1 MVMTLTMNGNFP
13 LLVGMKV
20 LTGLAFS
27 LPLLAA
33 DPRVDF
39 AMGVRAEE
47 RGDEAAAQT
56 AFEAAWKQ
64 DPKALPLVRKLAEY
78 RLAANDRAG
87 AVKLY
92 RDLAQGS
99 PERTD
104 VQLAYATI
112 LEQTGHGDAMAQKL
126 AVEILEKTLEK
137 NPGDLTLISRL
148 LTIFRSQGE
157 KDRAIALME
166 QLPQSH
172 PQAAEIYASAA
183 RGLFKGDD
191 IVARD
196 RVDRRYLA
204 ALQSH
209 PEDQVLARFA
219 SDYFRTTGRLE
230 EAIQILADHV
240 KAAPWSLDLRTR
252 LGVLLF
258 SAKRDA
264 EGEAALKEVVDIRPN
279 SDLALQSLA
288 KFHRLKGNE
297 KEARHYGAELLKAR
311 GGSPKEFVILADEYL
326 AAGDPRAAR
335 LLLEKGVFD
344 HPTRPELAMK
354 LAVATRL
361 DPETKA
367 KAGRLFREAEAA
379 MGEMKPDA
387 AFLMES
393 ADCLLEEGQSKAA
406 EERMRT
412 AIRSFPPDQK
422 KETASAL
429 RRLAGLWDQENRNAD
444 AAKALKQRADAL
456 DPP

>member
-1 MVMTLTMNGNFP
+1 MKRNWPMTS
-13 LLVGMKV
+13 GMKV
-20 LTGLAFS
+20 ACMLLFP

-33 DPRVDF
+33 DPRVEY

-47 RGDEAAAQT
+47 RGDDAAAQT
-56 AFEAAWKQ
+56 AFEAAWKL
-64 DPKALPLVRKLAEY
+64 DPQALPLVRKLAEY
-78 RLAANDRAG
+78 RLAADDRAG

-92 RDLAQGS
+92 RDLAEGA

-104 VQLAYATI
+104 VQLAYASI

-126 AVEILEKTLEK
+126 AVEILEKALEK
-137 NPGDLTLISRL
+137 SPEDLTLISRL
-148 LTIFRSQGE
+148 LTIFRTRGDTE
-157 KDRAIALME
+157 KATALME
-166 QLPQSH
+166 LLPPSD
-172 PQAAEIYASAA
+172 PVAAEIYASTA
-183 RGLFKGDD
+183 RGLFRGGD

-196 RVDRRYLA
+196 RVDRRYLS
-204 ALQSH
+204 ALQAH
-209 PEDQVLARFA
+209 PEDPHLARAA
-219 SDYFRTTGRLE
+219 SDYFRTTGRQD
-230 EAIQILADHV
+230 EAIRILSDHV

-252 LGVLLF
+252 LGVLFF

-264 EGEAALKEVVDIRPN
+264 EGEAALKEVVEIRPK
-279 SDLALQSLA
+279 SELALQSLA

-311 GGSPKEFVILADEYL
+311 GGSPKEFAILADEFI
-326 AAGDPRAAR
+326 AAGDARAAR

-344 HPTRPELAMK
+344 HPARPELAMK

-379 MGEMKPDA
+379 MGDMKPDA

-406 EERMRT
+406 EERLRT
-412 AIRSFPPDQK
+412 AIKSFPPEKK

-429 RRLAGLWDQENRNAD
+429 RRLAGLWDRENRNAD